1 MAHGMNDETKQVV
14 ERLEVLKETVSRLRG
29 EVEALTPAIKEA
41 DPSPETAAHIT
52 GFLDTGR
59 KLTNHARAIADG
71 VRSRA
76 LKDGDYS
83 FLARQLAELRDTN
96 LRYQEAFDS
105 LWKTTLPVHLKATL
119 QDVGKTEAELWQDR
133 WGVAGPKAFEM
144 VAESDDGSSRWAL
157 VPDQERALL
166 TLRYAG
172 LSLNDVSRLLAVSP
186 PLILNRQADLEVDIA
201 VRLLHD
207 WLVSQDAPADTQ
219 LPADRITI
227 ESLDLRTLIRRTTSP
242 QPMQR
247 HIRYMR
253 LLNVQIAGVKERWLL
268 RVVLADEEMNGRLDA
283 PELTAKHTPNKIVM
297 YRMGHDEFRFFPYET
312 ETHPTL
318 KQIEQAGS
326 ESHRDLVTVG

>member
-1 MAHGMNDETKQVV
+1 MTHSMKDETKQVV
-14 ERLEVLKETVSRLRG
+14 ERLEVLKETVSRLRS
-29 EVEALTPAIKEA
+29 EVEALAPAIKEA
-41 DPSPETAAHIT
+41 DPSAETAAHII

-76 LKDGDYS
+76 LKGGDYS
-83 FLARQLAELRDTN
+83 YLARQLAELRDTN
-96 LRYQEAFDS
+96 LKYQEAFDS

-133 WGVAGPKAFEM
+133 WGVVSPRAFEV
-144 VAESDDGSSRWAL
+144 VAESDDASSRWAL

-172 LSLNDVSRLLAVSP
+172 LSFNDVSRLLAVSP

-201 VRLLHD
+201 VRLLRE
-207 WLVSQDAPADTQ
+207 WLVGQEASGDAQ
-219 LPADRITI
+219 LPADHIII
-227 ESLDLRTLIRRTTSP
+227 EALDLRTLVRRTNSP
-242 QPMQR
+242 QPLQR

-268 RVVLADEEMNGRLDA
+268 RVILADEEMNDRLDA
-283 PELTAKHTPNKIVM
+283 PELTAKYAPDKIVI
-297 YRMGHDEFRFFPYET
+297 YRMGLDEFRFLPYNMEI
-312 ETHPTL
+312 HPTL
-318 KQIEQAGS
+318 NQIEEAGR
-326 ESHRDLVTVG
+326 ESHRDLVSIV